1 MNTMRPRSSKSAWST
16 AAVIIAIV
24 AVGVVVAGLLHNPQP
39 DAITIPGCDEVTQ
52 PEDLHRVNFAY
63 VPNGS
68 YDNADYPWFSR
79 AKAAAM
85 SDALAGA
92 LPRGATV
99 EPDSMGPSLVFGP
112 ISSSPGRHLRRRHQR
127 KWIPVDGQRRGWPD
141 GHCEQVRS
149 APRPVFRRLRR
160 RAPHPGR
167 RNRRRYFWRRE
178 EQTRSGIRTGRQ
190 SDRCLFGWTTH
201 GRAIDG
207 HRDCTGFESERPSTL
222 LIGASKTITGVL
234 GPSSCARSSADPHG
248 RFARPVYDRQT

>member
-112 ISSSPGRHLRRRHQR
+112 ISSSPGGGISGGDTSANGFLSMGSVEGGLTVTVSKSDQPPGPCFAGYVDERRTLADG
-127 KWIPVDGQRRGWPD
+127 IVVDISGGEKNRRVQAFVPD
-141 GHCEQVRS
+141 GSR
-149 APRPVFRRLRR
+149 
-160 RAPHPGR
+160 
-167 RNRRRYFWRRE
+167 
-178 EQTRSGIRTGRQ
+178 
-190 SDRCLFGWTTH
+190 
-201 GRAIDG
+201 ID
-207 HRDCTGFESERPSTL
+207 
-222 LIGASKTITGVL
+222 A
-234 GPSSCARSSADPHG
+234 SSAGLLTVEQLMDIVTAPG
-248 RFARPVYDRQT
+248 LRVSVPVPS